1 MVDVHNRRYVQ
12 TRFYFRALLS
22 HISRDIDGYGRCVEE
37 VSLSTR
43 IQIPHLPPLMLPAA
57 LDDFIY
63 INLMNCDGG
72 LIIVGLAK
80 NQMVRSRIKQLVSD
94 IVTAG
99 LLHTAY
105 DPAPADIVLVRS
117 SAGNFVRGAV
127 LCKPSFMKV
136 KVYAV
141 DEGTLH
147 MVSMEDVFS
156 LEDEEL
162 RVIPPQAFVIQPD
175 MGAYGC
181 DIDYRRLE
189 QLMANRLIGFKI
201 TGVTRN
207 GEGFLGRIFFEG
219 SDGGTHEWSDLLYSK
234 RSKHQLAI
242 SGNAGKRLDPAT
254 GSSTDGYSRQSGNL
268 RGSVQYN
275 TASRA
280 IINRS
285 RPPVW
290 FHKEEL
296 SKASK
301 SGGFAASS
309 PYKKKG
315 RRLFQHVSRM
325 PLETSNISQASM
337 MVTQVGRNKQKD
349 IASEFCD
356 YDDKKEWKEEWDF
369 NSQQAT
375 GHSGFG
381 VVKNEQLVR
390 DDRGSK
396 EKVVQGVTLED
407 SNSVYV
413 SSACP
418 HYKASDS
425 GVVDDDDEMWHDE
438 FAIAVHLDDYT
449 EKEEESGNAKFGVGS
464 MDHENKTCRPEQC
477 GDTANSAPSLSHE
490 CKDAKSERDM
500 GSADNGEIWEESESF
515 VPVLNMSERVEC
527 KVTPVLDVNS
537 HVVGGRVMRCDAES
551 DKGQNR
557 SE

>member
-1 MVDVHNRRYVQ
+1 
-12 TRFYFRALLS
+12 
-22 HISRDIDGYGRCVEE
+22 
-37 VSLSTR
+37 
-43 IQIPHLPPLMLPAA
+43 
-57 LDDFIY
+57 
-63 INLMNCDGG
+63 
-72 LIIVGLAK
+72 
-80 NQMVRSRIKQLVSD
+80 
-94 IVTAG
+94 
-99 LLHTAY
+99 
-105 DPAPADIVLVRS
+105 
-117 SAGNFVRGAV
+117 
-127 LCKPSFMKV
+127 
-136 KVYAV
+136 
-141 DEGTLH
+141 
-147 MVSMEDVFS
+147 
-156 LEDEEL
+156 
-162 RVIPPQAFVIQPD
+162 
-175 MGAYGC
+175 
-181 DIDYRRLE
+181 
-189 QLMANRLIGFKI
+189 
-201 TGVTRN
+201 
-207 GEGFLGRIFFEG
+207 
-219 SDGGTHEWSDLLYSK
+219 
-234 RSKHQLAI
+234 
-242 SGNAGKRLDPAT
+242 
-254 GSSTDGYSRQSGNL
+254 
-268 RGSVQYN
+268 
-275 TASRA
+275 
-280 IINRS
+280 
-285 RPPVW
+285 
-290 FHKEEL
+290 
-296 SKASK
+296 
-301 SGGFAASS
+301 
-309 PYKKKG
+309 
-315 RRLFQHVSRM
+315 
-325 PLETSNISQASM
+325 M

-449 EKEEESGNAKFGVGS
+449 EKEEEGGNAKFGVGS